1 MVGEL
6 RDQLRSLVADGLPM
20 LMIEH
25 ELGIVEQLC
34 QRVVVMAR
42 GQVIAEGGLA
52 EVRALPEVRE
62 AYVAG

>member
-1 MVGEL
+1 
-6 RDQLRSLVADGLPM
+6 M